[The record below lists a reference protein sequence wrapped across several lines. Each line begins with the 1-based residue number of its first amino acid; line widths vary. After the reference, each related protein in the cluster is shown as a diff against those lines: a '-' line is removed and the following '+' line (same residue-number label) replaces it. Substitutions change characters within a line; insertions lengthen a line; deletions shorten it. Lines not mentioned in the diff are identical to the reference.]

1 MGEAEEF
8 YKELQKLRDSRKVVL
23 VEGIK
28 DKRALG
34 ELDIDNVLTLRKRP
48 IYKVVEL
55 ISDRYKDC
63 VILTDLDREGKKL
76 FRMINS
82 GLSERGVRVDKR
94 FRNFLFKK
102 TKLRQ
107 IEGIAN
113 YFERIKEKRI

>member
-1 MGEAEEF
+1 MREYDEFCEEL
-8 YKELQKLRDSRKVVL
+8 EKLRDSGKVIL

-28 DKRALG
+28 DKRALA
-34 ELDIDNVLTLRKRP
+34 ELDVDKVITLGRRA
-48 IYKVVEL
+48 IYKVVEF

-63 VILTDLDREGKKL
+63 VVLMDLDKEGKKL
-76 FRMINS
+76 FGKINS

-113 YFERIKEKRI
+113 YFERIKEKR